1 MPPPVPELPEVEVVR
16 RDLAAEVAGQRV
28 TSVTVTG
35 ARSVRRQSPQELA
48 RRLRGATLGSARRV
62 GKYLILPLHD
72 VEADGALVVHLRMS
86 GQLVLA
92 EPARPKP
99 RHTHAVLS
107 LSGGRELRFV
117 DPRTF
122 GELFVAPAPGG
133 RPAELTHLGPDPLD
147 PAWSEDTLAGLVLDR
162 RARLKLLLMDQRRL
176 AGLGNIYT
184 DEALFESGLRFD
196 RPAGSLTGAE
206 VGRLHRAITATLAEA
221 VAHRGSSLRDA
232 QYVDLFGR
240 LGSHQ
245 AHHRV
250 YGREGR
256 PCPRCAR
263 PVVRRRFGARSTFL
277 CERCQS

>member
-1 MPPPVPELPEVEVVR
+1 VPELPEVEVVR
-16 RDLAAEVAGQRV
+16 RDLETEVVGETV

-35 ARSVRRQSPQELA
+35 TRSVRRQTPQELA
-48 RRLRGATLGSARRV
+48 QRLRGATLGAPWRV
-62 GKYLILPLHD
+62 GKYLVLPLD
-72 VEADGALVVHLRMS
+72 GVEADAALVVHLRMS
-86 GQLVLA
+86 GRLVLTEA
-92 EPARPKP
+92 EAPRE

-133 RPAELTHLGPDPLD
+133 RPAELVHLGPDPLD
-147 PAWSEDTLAGLVLDR
+147 PTWSEATLAGLVLDR

-176 AGLGNIYT
+176 AGLGNIYS

-196 RPAGSLTGAE
+196 RPAGSLTPVE
-206 VGRLHRAITATLAEA
+206 VGRLHQAIRATLVEA

-232 QYVDLFGR
+232 AYVDLFGR
-240 LGSHQ
+240 PGGHQ

-256 PCPRCAR
+256 PCPRCQR
-263 PVVRRRFGARSTFL
+263 PVVRRRLGGRSTFL
-277 CERCQS
+277 CEACQS

>member
-1 MPPPVPELPEVEVVR
+1 VPELPEVEVVR
-16 RDLAAEVAGQRV
+16 RDLEAEVTGQRV
-28 TSVTVTG
+28 TAVTVTG
-35 ARSVRRQSPQELA
+35 VRSVRRQSPQEMA
-48 RRLRGATLGSARRV
+48 RRLRGATFGPPRRL
-62 GKYLILPLHD
+62 GKYLLLPLD
-72 VEADGALVVHLRMS
+72 GAEADTMLVVHLRMS

-92 EPARPKP
+92 DPEEPEP

-147 PAWSEDTLAGLVLDR
+147 PDWSEERLAGLVLER

-196 RPAGSLTGAE
+196 RPAGSLTPLE
-206 VGRLHRAITATLAEA
+206 IGRLHRAITATLAAA

-240 LGSHQ
+240 PGGYQ

-250 YGREGR
+250 YGREGQ
-256 PCPRCAR
+256 PCPRCAG

-277 CERCQS
+277 CEGCQS